1 MSKSSAFS
9 SNTSFIFEMQEINGA
24 LFFKITCLLI
34 SSLSLSSALTVTF
47 PLTTIYI
54 SLKSHRTDLNVD
66 VLNLICLL
74 VFYVSPD

>member
-24 LFFKITCLLI
+24 LFFKITYLLI